1 MSAGQLRSRGPASSP
16 VTPARGAQRL
26 ADLVDTVV
34 RRPAAGPA
42 APAARG
48 NAAKVLVVATRRRM
62 GRSRPRPGRAA
73 VPLIARHGAD
83 VPTHQ
88 TRTARDI
95 HATRTREMHTLYVTA
110 HAITVR

>member
-42 APAARG
+42 ARPREEISEGARG
-48 NAAKVLVVATRRRM
+48 RNQAPHGEITPSSGSRRRPLD
-62 GRSRPRPGRAA
+62 RAPRRRRTHAPDPHR
-73 VPLIARHGAD
+73 ARH
-83 VPTHQ
+83 PRHPNP
-88 TRTARDI
+88 
-95 HATRTREMHTLYVTA
+95 EMHTLYVTA